1 MANPLDVVA
10 LTPAELDRI
19 EDALGDLG
27 EGPLELPPE
36 TPSAVRAR
44 LEGYQVVLTLAREAL
59 PMVEVRPG
67 LLDGVLA
74 EAAASAPVVSAD
86 APVGEGL
93 WARLRRSFALPGL
106 ALAATAALLVMW
118 LRPASEDM
126 SSEVATL
133 TAGSA
138 RAEDAPAAAGGASPV
153 EPAPTVSPVIEA
165 EEAEEIAEDE
175 VEGGEAKEAATP
187 AAKPAKGAPGATKPA
202 PMKKSKSKLDD
213 AFGAPAAAKEAELPG
228 VDPGDKASQREA
240 LDKADKLRRRGR
252 CHEASSVYRSLEG
265 VGGATEAQ
273 ALVGLGLCAELQGD
287 AGAAAALF
295 ARARKLAA
303 VDGLIDAGRKQM
315 EGLKASKALE

>member
-19 EDALGDLG
+19 EDALSDLG

-36 TPSAVRAR
+36 TSSAVRAR
-44 LEGYQVVLTLAREAL
+44 LEGYQAVLTLAREAL

-118 LRPASEDM
+118 LRPAPEDM

-153 EPAPTVSPVIEA
+153 EPAPTASPVI
-165 EEAEEIAEDE
+165 EAEEIAEDE

-187 AAKPAKGAPGATKPA
+187 AAKPAKSAPGAAKPA

-213 AFGAPAAAKEAELPG
+213 AFGAPAAAREAELPG

-252 CHEASSVYRSLEG
+252 CHEASAVYRSLEG

-287 AGAAAALF
+287 AGAAGALF
-295 ARARKLAA
+295 TRARKLAA